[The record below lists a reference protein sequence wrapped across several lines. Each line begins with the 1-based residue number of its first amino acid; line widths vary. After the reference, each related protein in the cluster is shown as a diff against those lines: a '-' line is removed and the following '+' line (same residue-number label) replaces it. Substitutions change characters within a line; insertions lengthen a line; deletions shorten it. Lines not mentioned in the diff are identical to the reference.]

1 MAQFVIYNL
10 PTPAPDHDTLLEFAS
25 RLKALRLQT
34 LKEDPRSWISL
45 HEREA
50 DQPQEFWL
58 SRVKDSSATHLV
70 LVSFDSSHDASEGG
84 TAALLQGE
92 WVGFVV
98 ILAPEPHQNDTANH
112 VETTSSEYLMAS
124 VSVRSDVRGQ
134 GLGKRL
140 VQAAIQTARNNA
152 LEMHTL
158 SSSCLTANV
167 RHGNDHALQLYQK
180 LGFRIVDPEYHGEK
194 EGRPY
199 TSNILRVDL

>member
-1 MAQFVIYNL
+1 MAKFVIYKL
-10 PTPAPDHDTLLEFAS
+10 PTPASDHDTLLEFAS

-34 LKEDPRSWISL
+34 LKEDPDSWISL

-58 SRVKDSSATHLV
+58 SRLKSSSATHLV
-70 LVSFDSSHDASEGG
+70 LLSVDSSHDASEGG
-84 TAALLQGE
+84 TAALLKGE
-92 WVGFVV
+92 WVGSVV
-98 ILAPEPHQNDTANH
+98 ILAPELHQDDTADH
-112 VETTSSEYLMAS
+112 MESTSAEYLMAS

-140 VQAAIQTARNNA
+140 VQAAIQTARNSA
-152 LEMHTL
+152 LEMHI

-180 LGFRIVDPEYHGEK
+180 LGFRIIDPEYHGEK